1 MWDTYSSAIKKSEI
15 TPFAATGM
23 NLEMITLSEV
33 RKTNV
38 VWYQS
43 YVESNFENDIS
54 ALIYKTE
61 TDFKNKLMVMEREIS
76 GEGKN

>member
-15 TPFAATGM
+15 TPCAATGM